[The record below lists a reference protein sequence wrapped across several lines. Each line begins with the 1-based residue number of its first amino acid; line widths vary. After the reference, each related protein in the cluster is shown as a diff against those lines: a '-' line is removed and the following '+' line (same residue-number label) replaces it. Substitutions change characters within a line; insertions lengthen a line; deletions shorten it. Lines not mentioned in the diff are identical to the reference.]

1 MVALVVW
8 MAYGGTPGI
17 DLCIGEIIIVI
28 CGEFLCKTRGTYR
41 SLICSIINGGDFVD
55 GKNLKGELRGSTGI
69 SFNYA

>member
-1 MVALVVW
+1 MDGLR
-8 MAYGGTPGI
+8 GTQEELPGI

-55 GKNLKGELRGSTGI
+55 GKNLKGGVKGI
-69 SFNYA
+69 YRNIL